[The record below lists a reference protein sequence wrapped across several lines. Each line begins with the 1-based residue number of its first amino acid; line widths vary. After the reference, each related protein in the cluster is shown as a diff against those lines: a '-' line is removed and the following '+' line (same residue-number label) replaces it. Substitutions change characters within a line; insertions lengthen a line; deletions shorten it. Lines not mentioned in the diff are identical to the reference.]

1 MNQNKNT
8 SKNFFIKKPLE
19 LFQRLYQK
27 NKLVYENLFTEL
39 NLKTKFLKGCDKNHT
54 SI

>member
-1 MNQNKNT
+1 MNQNKT
-8 SKNFFIKKPLE
+8 EARIFYKKNRWSYSSGFIK
-19 LFQRLYQK
+19 K